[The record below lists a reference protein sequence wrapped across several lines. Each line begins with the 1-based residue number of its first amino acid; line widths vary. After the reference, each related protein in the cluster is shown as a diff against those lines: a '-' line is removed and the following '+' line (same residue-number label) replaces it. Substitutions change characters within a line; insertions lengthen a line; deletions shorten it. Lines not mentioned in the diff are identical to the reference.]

1 MQLFIAGGCGDEG
14 RNCFYVEGDR
24 HAFIVDAGTSTD
36 GLDRIPDLT
45 PEQIHKAEYLFI
57 THSHRDHTGA
67 IEYLV
72 KQGFE
77 GPVLMS
83 NQTYRQLHYKPWNT
97 MILDSTAP
105 ELELEPG
112 FRVKWG
118 RTGHCAGAVWF
129 HIFVEERSLF
139 FSGDYR
145 ENDTFYRCD
154 AVRGLHADM
163 AVIDA
168 AYSRMDRGRDLRRQ
182 VTDTASSLMKDG
194 APLLLPVPHYGR
206 GLSMG
211 ILFHETFG
219 RDHGIYMSPK
229 LYDEW
234 LHLGH
239 RKYFAH
245 DEITE
250 LPFSIFQRW
259 DNETIEKGNIYFLT
273 DAQLSRASSRQ
284 LILDH
289 PDMGVLLTGSI
300 HGYGKARCF
309 FQTGRAKFALWPN
322 HLTWQEME
330 DLKAENDM
338 PLVVPFHNKKVKPEN
353 DTFIF

>member
-1 MQLFIAGGCGDEG
+1 MEG
-14 RNCFYVEGDR
+14 
-24 HAFIVDAGTSTD
+24 
-36 GLDRIPDLT
+36 
-45 PEQIHKAEYLFI
+45 
-57 THSHRDHTGA
+57 
-67 IEYLV
+67 
-72 KQGFE
+72 
-77 GPVLMS
+77 
-83 NQTYRQLHYKPWNT
+83 
-97 MILDSTAP
+97 
-105 ELELEPG
+105 
-112 FRVKWG
+112 
-118 RTGHCAGAVWF
+118 
-129 HIFVEERSLF
+129 RSLF

-154 AVRGLHADM
+154 SVRGIHADM

-168 AYSRMDRGRDLRRQ
+168 AYSRRDRGDDLRKQ
-182 VTDTASSLMKDG
+182 VVEKAAALMKDD
-194 APLLLPVPHYGR
+194 APLLMPVPHYGR

-239 RKYFAH
+239 RKYFVH

-273 DAQLSRASSRQ
+273 DAQLSRASSRE
-284 LILDH
+284 LIMAH

-300 HGYGKARCF
+300 HGYGKARSF
-309 FQTGRAKFALWPN
+309 FENGRAKFALWPN

-338 PLVVPFHNKKVKPEN
+338 GLVVPFHNKKVKPEN

>member
-129 HIFVEERSLF
+129 HIFVEGRSLF

-182 VTDTASSLMKDG
+182 VADTASSLMKD
-194 APLLLPVPHYGR
+194 AR
-206 GLSMG
+206 
-211 ILFHETFG
+211 
-219 RDHGIYMSPK
+219 
-229 LYDEW
+229 
-234 LHLGH
+234 
-239 RKYFAH
+239 
-245 DEITE
+245 
-250 LPFSIFQRW
+250 PFSCRCPIMEGAFPWGSFSMRPSAG
-259 DNETIEKGNIYFLT
+259 T
-273 DAQLSRASSRQ
+273 
-284 LILDH
+284 
-289 PDMGVLLTGSI
+289 MGFICRPNCTMNGSI
-300 HGYGKARCF
+300 WVTENISSMMKSRNFPFPSSSAGITKPL
-309 FQTGRAKFALWPN
+309 KKEISISS
-322 HLTWQEME
+322 LT
-330 DLKAENDM
+330 
-338 PLVVPFHNKKVKPEN
+338 PSFPEPPAVS
-353 DTFIF
+353 